1 VFDPTGG
8 GLMMG
13 DESISACTDL
23 PLDVL
28 DRIDQICNRFE
39 NAWNEGEQPRI
50 EDYIGEIPE
59 AYRPALILD
68 LLAADSNARRL
79 RSERQEGVPDPAG
92 SPQPAVDDTLHAIQP
107 GQVLHSLL
115 NNFDSVPRILL
126 PDTTKGT
133 SEPLRVDPASPEMP
147 PRADRPARVQLLGE
161 IARGGMGVVL
171 RGRDTDIGRD
181 LAVKVLLDSHMDK
194 PDLVR
199 RFVEEAQIGGQL
211 QHPGVVPVY
220 ELGTFGDRRP
230 YFTMKLVKGQTLT
243 ELLAERKSP
252 TEDLPRLLSI
262 FEQVCQT
269 MAYAHARSVIHRDLK
284 PSNVMV
290 GSFGEVQVMDW
301 GLAKVLRN
309 DGVVA
314 DAAAG
319 KIAANEAAIVTARV
333 ESDHDLSQAG
343 LVLGTPAYMAPEQAR
358 GEIDRIDERADVFA
372 LGSILCELLTGQP
385 AFVGRSGAE
394 IHRKAA
400 LGDHTDAMTA
410 LERSGASGELIALAR
425 SCLAREREDRPR
437 QAAAVAERIT
447 AYLVGVQ
454 EKLRATEIARATEQA
469 QAEEARRTARVAEA
483 KVKVE
488 RRALRLTGGLAASV
502 LGLIVIYGGAYTAY
516 QRQRAEREAGVDRAL
531 READVLYGEAKQA
544 DGDPARWAKALE
556 ATRFVEQRL
565 ADARD
570 AATRRRVEALA
581 AAVTAEAQ
589 TAVSDRNLP
598 AKLADLRTNSEAS
611 DLDYANA
618 FRQAGIDPRSRSTK
632 GIRRSDVVAVVA
644 AIDHWSWIRR
654 EKFKDEYGAN
664 VLSADARAAD
674 SDPWRDRL
682 RRTLE
687 LAENQNRLDA
697 VRSLARSTKVDELP
711 PVSLNMLGAALRI
724 AGDPLAAESL
734 LRRAQG
740 RHPGDLWLNWSL
752 AQTLE
757 KLARRQEAIRYY
769 MIARSIRPESG
780 HELAHA
786 LRDNGEIDDAIAV
799 FQDVLRLQPDSE
811 RHLSCLRTTLQLRGR
826 AQEAVVVL
834 EAAVAAL
841 RDGARL
847 RPEDPHIH
855 RNLGAALR
863 ALGKPDEAIAEFQK
877 AARLEP
883 DDFDAHLQIGA
894 MLSDDKHDYDAAIAE
909 FRKAVGLRP
918 AHPDVVSNLLRVLR
932 RRGRLDEAI
941 PICKEALRFQPRNDR
956 YRNDLVW
963 ALIISPKRS
972 RGDYDEALGHAQI
985 SEGLAPN
992 DGSIANTLA
1001 LAEYRVGHWAASIA
1015 AAERSMA
1022 LRDGGDAFDWFVLA
1036 MAHGQKGGMDAARKY
1051 FDKAVAWTKQKD
1063 PDSPELVQLWTESS
1077 TLLGQPGP
1085 H

>member
-1 VFDPTGG
+1 
-8 GLMMG
+8 MMG
-13 DESISACTDL
+13 DESNSARTEL

-39 NAWNEGEQPRI
+39 NAWNEDEQPRI
-50 EDYIGEIPE
+50 EDYVGEIPE
-59 AYRPALILD
+59 AYRPALIHD

-79 RSERQEGVPDPAG
+79 RRERQEGVPDPAR
-92 SPQPAVDDTLHAIQP
+92 PTQPAVDDTRHAIQP
-107 GQVLHSLL
+107 GQVLHSLF
-115 NNFDSVPRILL
+115 NSFDSVPRVFL
-126 PDTTKGT
+126 PETTKET
-133 SEPLRVDPASPEMP
+133 SETFLFDPSSPEMP
-147 PRADRPARVQLLGE
+147 PPADRPARVQLLGE

-171 RGRDTDIGRD
+171 RGRDADIGRD

-243 ELLAERKSP
+243 ELLAERNSP
-252 TEDLPRLLSI
+252 ADDLPRFLSI

-309 DGVVA
+309 GGVVA
-314 DAAAG
+314 DGAAG
-319 KIAANEAAIVTARV
+319 KIPAHEAAIVTARV
-333 ESDHDLSQAG
+333 ESDHDLSRDG

-358 GEIDRIDERADVFA
+358 GEIDLIDERADVFA

-385 AFVGRSGAE
+385 AFVGRSSLE

-400 LGDHTDAMTA
+400 LGDHAEALTA
-410 LERSGASGELIALAR
+410 LAGSGASGELIALAR
-425 SCLAREREDRPR
+425 NCLAREREDRPR

-454 EKLRATEIARATEQA
+454 EKLRATEIARAAEQA

-483 KVKVE
+483 KVKAE

-502 LGLIVIYGGAYTAY
+502 IGLFVIYGGAYTSY

-531 READVLYGEAKQA
+531 REAEVLYGEAKQA
-544 DGDPARWAKALE
+544 GDDPARWAKASE

-570 AATRRRVEALA
+570 APTRRRVEALVA
-581 AAVTAEAQ
+581 ATTAEAR
-589 TAVSDRNLP
+589 TAVSDRKLL
-598 AKLADLRTNSEAS
+598 AKLADLRANNEAS
-611 DLDYANA
+611 DADYANA
-618 FRQAGIDPRSRSTK
+618 FRQAGIDFRFRGPNKNKTWSPS
-632 GIRRSDVVAVVA
+632 VAVAIVA

-674 SDPWRDRL
+674 PDPWRNRL
-682 RRTLE
+682 RGTLE
-687 LAENQNRLDA
+687 LAEHQNRLDG
-697 VRSLARSTKVDELP
+697 VRSLARSTKIDELP
-711 PVSLNMLGAALRI
+711 PASLDLLGGALRI

-786 LRDNGEIDDAIAV
+786 LRDNGEIDEAIAV

-811 RHLSCLRTTLQLRGR
+811 RHLSCLRATLQVRGG
-826 AQEAVVVL
+826 AEEAVVVL

-841 RDGARL
+841 RDGARQT
-847 RPEDPHIH
+847 PDDPHIH
-855 RNLGAALR
+855 RNLGTALR
-863 ALGKPDEAIAEFQK
+863 ALGKLDEAIAEFQK
-877 AARLEP
+877 AARLGP

-894 MLSDDKHDYDAAIAE
+894 MLGDGKHDYDAAIAE

-918 AHPDVVSNLLRVLR
+918 AHPDVVSNLLRALR

-941 PICKEALRFQPRNDR
+941 PICKEALRFQPKNDR

-963 ALIISPKRS
+963 ALIISSKRS
-972 RGDYDEALGHAQI
+972 RRDYDEALVHAQV
-985 SEGLAPN
+985 SEGLAPE
-992 DGSIANTLA
+992 DGSIVNTLA
-1001 LAEYRVGHWAASIA
+1001 LAYYRASHWAQSIA

-1022 LRDGGDAFDWFVLA
+1022 LRDGGDAFNWFVLA
-1036 MAHGQKGGMDAARKY
+1036 MAHAQKGGTDVARNY
-1051 FDKAVAWTKQKD
+1051 FDKAVTWTKQKD
-1063 PDSPELVQLWTESS
+1063 PDNAELVQLWTEAS